1 MRAARRAIT
10 TLRFLS
16 RCFGYIAVV
25 RVAKR
30 ANGCLRLFGLGR
42 LRGAVAIR
50 SLGKKAVISYARK
63 YERLKEFH
71 SAYFAIVEHGQHQVP
86 AVDGIIVQYTGFQGA
101 ELDYTVGQCAHA
113 ELAVPIVVQVVKSVI
128 KIVKQSAHSGVIA
141 HPGQQPIAAIGFIA
155 HGK

>member
-1 MRAARRAIT
+1 M
-10 TLRFLS
+10 
-16 RCFGYIAVV
+16 
-25 RVAKR
+25 
-30 ANGCLRLFGLGR
+30 
-42 LRGAVAIR
+42 
-50 SLGKKAVISYARK
+50 
-63 YERLKEFH
+63 
-71 SAYFAIVEHGQHQVP
+71 EHGQHQVP